1 MADANTALADAEG
14 SLVELLVEAE
24 IIADADAFDPEA
36 LEDYADEAEVNVQ
49 NAISTLA
56 SARAGASDAAV
67 EKAVTDAQADVN
79 ANELGNPTIS
89 ETPSTTRY
97 DAEGVQLVPLFFNAA
112 AVDADKWKT
121 QAELDAATP
130 ALTGYSLAGYQ
141 EDGVGV
147 TAPVGGTD
155 TPANYAGFESTVFTA
170 RQLQQRVE
178 SAQATL
184 ASHEASNGATLELA
198 GELNDAIALYE
209 AAGGADLSSGELATI
224 QTNYDAVVALVE
236 EDGSVTTA
244 NQAAFDAAFGTW
256 ANSVSAA
263 QDLITDETAPE
274 ELSDI
279 GTRDN
284 AVLSQLAVLDK
295 RVELIAELEAFEG
308 GVGSVLTAAQ
318 AALDV
323 RNGQI
328 DDLET
333 AQQQQTSVTELTT
346 AYEDAVAAVTAIE
359 EELGYT
365 VEKLDSGIEFATDE
379 ADLFTFDLADFTDED
394 GLVTLDS
401 VIMNGVSTDDVLFFF
416 GDYQLG
422 TEGSADNNAQEI
434 FFTEINGNAVIQVE
448 ATSFGSQTDNFVE
461 LTLSGITQDQLSF
474 ENGAV
479 FITEVA

>member
-1 MADANTALADAEG
+1 MK
-14 SLVELLVEAE
+14 LLVEANV
-24 IIADADAFDPEA
+24 INDADAFDPEA
-36 LEDYADEAEVNVQ
+36 LEDYEAAAEVNVQ
-49 NAISTLA
+49 NAISALA

-79 ANELGNPTIS
+79 ANELGNPATS
-89 ETPSTTRY
+89 DTPSTTRY
-97 DAEGVQLVPLFFNAA
+97 DADGVQLTPLYYNSA
-112 AVDADKWKT
+112 DAKWAT
-121 QAELDAATP
+121 QAELDADT
-130 ALTGYSLAGYQ
+130 ALTGYTLAGY
-141 EDGVGV
+141 EAVAAAAAPADGI
-147 TAPVGGTD
+147 D

-170 RQLQQRVE
+170 RQLQQRAE

-198 GELNDAIALYE
+198 GELNDAIALYD
-209 AAGGADLSSGELATI
+209 AAGGADLSGGELAAI
-224 QTNYDAVVALVE
+224 QTNYDSVVALVE
-236 EDGSVTTA
+236 KDGSVTTA
-244 NQAAFDAAFGTW
+244 NQAAFDAAFGLW
-256 ANSVSAA
+256 AGSVSAA
-263 QDLITDETAPE
+263 QALIAAITAPE

-295 RVELIAELEAFEG
+295 RVELIAELDSRETAFESG
-308 GVGSVLTAAQ
+308 IGSVLTAAQ
-318 AALDV
+318 TTLDV

-328 DDLET
+328 DDLAT
-333 AQQQQTSVTELTT
+333 AQQQQASVTELTT

-401 VIMNGVSTDDVLFFF
+401 VIMNDVSTDDVLFF

-422 TEGSADNNAQEI
+422 TEGSADNNALEL
-434 FFTEINGNAVIQVE
+434 FFTEVNGNAVIQVE
-448 ATSFGSQTDNFVE
+448 ASAFGSQTDNFVE
-461 LTLSGITQDQLSF
+461 ITLSGVSQDQLSF

-479 FITEVA
+479 FIAEVA

>member
-1 MADANTALADAEG
+1 M
-14 SLVELLVEAE
+14 LVEAN

-36 LEDYADEAEVNVQ
+36 LEDYADAAEVNVQ

-56 SARAGASDAAV
+56 TQRALASDAAV

-79 ANELGNPTIS
+79 ANELGDPLIS
-89 ETPSTTRY
+89 DTPSTTRY
-97 DAEGVQLVPLFFNAA
+97 DADGAQLTPLYAA
-112 AVDADKWKT
+112 SGNFVAETDTDAT
-121 QAELDAATP
+121 
-130 ALTGYSLAGYQ
+130 LAGYLA
-141 EDGVGV
+141 DGE
-147 TAPVGGTD
+147 TAPLTDGTVSVD
-155 TPANYAGFESTVFTA
+155 GYAGFESTVFTA

-209 AAGGADLSSGELATI
+209 AAGGADLSGGELAAI

-244 NQAAFDAAFGTW
+244 NQAAFAGALADWADAVA
-256 ANSVSAA
+256 AA
-263 QDLITDETAPE
+263 QTNLTLETGAG
-274 ELSDI
+274 ELDDI
-279 GTRDN
+279 GSRDN
-284 AVLSQLAVLDK
+284 VILDLLTTLDK
-295 RVELIAELEAFEG
+295 RVELIGELGARELAFLGELDDAPFATTAAGYDEAATTSG
-308 GVGSVLTAAQ
+308 DSVGNALLTAQ
-318 AALDV
+318 AALDT
-323 RNGQI
+323 REGHK
-328 DDLET
+328 DALGT
-333 AQQQQTSVTELTT
+333 AQQQQTDLVELSTT
-346 AYEDAVAAVTAIE
+346 YEDATAAVTAIE
-359 EELGYT
+359 EELGFT

-422 TEGSADNNAQEI
+422 TEGSADNNVQEI

-448 ATSFGSQTDNFVE
+448 ATNFGSQNDNFVE